1 MSKTVRAHTNIAL
14 IKYWGK
20 KDKTLKTPTNSSIS
34 LTLDKFYT
42 DTKVT
47 YDPSLKSDEFYL
59 DGTKVEDK
67 VARRVYAYM
76 NVLREM
82 VEIPSFARIES
93 FNNVPKE
100 AGLASSASAF
110 AALAKAATL
119 HLNLDDLT
127 LSKLARLGSGSA
139 SRSIYGDFVR
149 WDKGN
154 SHDSSYAMPI
164 QMDPWPEFTMIACL
178 INEGVKPF
186 GSGEAMD
193 ITSSTSPYFEAWTQS
208 SEEDGHKLTE
218 ALIKHDIWTVGNIAQ
233 TNALK
238 MHASLLA
245 VNMWY
250 FEPLT
255 IEIMNSVR
263 ELQKEIPVFFTMD
276 AGPNV
281 KIITLDKHV
290 QAVMDVL
297 PKGIKTVVCHA
308 GEGVKVL

>member
-67 VARRVYAYM
+67 VAKRVYAYM

-250 FEPLT
+250 FEPST

>member
-20 KDKTLKTPTNSSIS
+20 KDMELKIPTNSSIS
-34 LTLDKFYT
+34 LTLDNFYT

-47 YDPSLKSDEFYL
+47 YDDALTKDEFYL
-59 DGTKVEDK
+59 DGERVDDK
-67 VARRVYAYM
+67 VAKRVFKYM
-76 NVLREM
+76 DVLRKE
-82 VEIPSFARIES
+82 VPIPSFARIES

-119 HLNLDDLT
+119 HLELDDKQ
-127 LSKLARLGSGSA
+127 LSRLARLGSGSA

-149 WDKGN
+149 WERGD
-154 SHDSSYAMPI
+154 SHETSVATPI
-164 QMDPWPEFTMIACL
+164 DMKPWPEFTMIACL
-178 INEGVKPF
+178 VNEGIKPY
-186 GSGEAMD
+186 GSSEAMD
-193 ITSSTSPYFEAWTQS
+193 ITASTSPYFEAWTTN
-208 SEEDGHKLTE
+208 SEADGHLLTK
-218 ALIKHDIWTVGNIAQ
+218 ALKDHDIWTVGKLAQ
-233 TNALK
+233 TNAMK

-250 FEPLT
+250 FEPST
-255 IEIMNSVR
+255 VQIMNIIR

-281 KIITLDKHV
+281 KLITVDEHV
-290 QAVMDVL
+290 DAVMNAL
-297 PKGIKTVVCHA
+297 PEGLKTVICHA
-308 GEGVKVL
+308 GSGVSVL